1 MPNPTTYMGQPEIL
15 AAQLKYGEEIHVS
28 FTNSPLPNIQIAH
41 TETIHLLFNPLSR
54 NYDSLMIRFPRNNT
68 PTNVL
73 PPGA

>member
-1 MPNPTTYMGQPEIL
+1 MGQPEIL

-28 FTNSPLPNIQIAH
+28 FTNSSLPNIQLAH

-54 NYDSLMIRFPRNNT
+54 HYDSLMITFPRNNT